1 MLQCVCNSKR
11 VAMIDIS
18 VKNIIKAFEEG
29 NNILDGISFEINE
42 GERVGILG
50 KNGAGKT
57 TLFRVISGEMEPD
70 EGTVAI
76 PQSKRLGLISQIP
89 VFDPS
94 FTAEDVLRSAFD
106 RLAALKEQM
115 EELEKTME
123 TAHSAEIM
131 RQYDKISY
139 DYQLM
144 GGYDMDF
151 EVNRVANGLEIPQ
164 AQRSQLFST
173 LSGGEQTRANLARLI
188 LENTDVLLL
197 DEPTNHLDMRA
208 TEWLE
213 EYLAKFKGT
222 VLVISHDRYFLDK
235 VIGRTVEISNGKAE
249 HYGGNYTFYVQE
261 KARRFEEKQKAY
273 EKEQSEAKRLQESAD
288 RLYQWGTGNK
298 NLMKKSFAIEKRIE
312 RLVKTDRPTKEKRI
326 AARFGEKE
334 FRGDEILSVK
344 GAAKTYGEKTLFSDV
359 ELEVVGGERIA
370 LVGDNGTGKTTF
382 IRLLVGEEAAD
393 KGFSRMG
400 PSVKPAYL
408 PQTVSFANP
417 YRSILDTVVYE
428 TECSPQTARNR
439 LGAFKFSGEDVF
451 KPVGDLSGGEKS
463 RLRLCILM
471 KDDINLLILDEPTN
485 HLDIASRE
493 WMEDALGDY
502 DETLLFISHDRYF
515 IDKFA
520 TRVWELKDGRLNDFH
535 GGFAEYQTAR
545 AQTEKPDKA
554 PREAREAS
562 KDKRKKAS
570 PQKHISKIERDIEAL
585 EKKLTENRAQ
595 KEAFATDYSKLMELD
610 EEEAALQKEIDG
622 LMETWESLQL
632 LV

>member
-1 MLQCVCNSKR
+1 
-11 VAMIDIS
+11 MIDVS
-18 VKNIIKAFEEG
+18 VKNVIKAFEEG

-42 GERVGILG
+42 GERVGLLG

-57 TLFRVISGEMEPD
+57 TLFRIISGEMEPD

-76 PQSKRLGLISQIP
+76 PQSKRVGLISQIP
-89 VFDPS
+89 VFNPA
-94 FTAEDVLRSAFD
+94 FTTEDVLRSAFD
-106 RLAALKEQM
+106 RLAAMKEKI

-123 TAHSAEIM
+123 TDHSPEIM
-131 RQYDKISY
+131 RLYDKMSY
-139 DYQLM
+139 DYQFM
-144 GGYDMDF
+144 GGYDTDF
-151 EVNRVANGLEIPQ
+151 EVNRVANGLEIPDS
-164 AQRSQLFST
+164 QRGQLFST

-188 LENTDVLLL
+188 LENTDILLL

-235 VIGRTVEISNGKAE
+235 VIGRTIEISAGKAE

-261 KARRFEEKQKAY
+261 KNRRFEEKLKTY

-312 RLVKTDRPTKEKRI
+312 RLVKTDRPTKEKKI
-326 AARFGEKE
+326 GARFGEKE
-334 FRGDEILSVK
+334 FRGDEVLVVK
-344 GAAKTYGEKTLFSDV
+344 GAAKAFGDKTLFSDI
-359 ELEVVGGERIA
+359 ELEVTGGERIA

-382 IRLLVGEEAAD
+382 IRMLVGEEPSD
-393 KGFSRMG
+393 KGFSRIG
-400 PSVKPAYL
+400 PSVKTAYL

-428 TECSPQTARNR
+428 IECSPQTARNR

-451 KPVGDLSGGEKS
+451 KPVGELSGGEKS
-463 RLRLCILM
+463 RLRLCMLM
-471 KDDINLLILDEPTN
+471 NDDINFLILDEPTN

-493 WMEDALGDY
+493 WMEDAIMDY

-520 TRVWELKDGRLNDFH
+520 TRVWELKDGRLNDFR
-535 GGFAEYQTAR
+535 GRFSEYQAAREQTAKN
-545 AQTEKPDKA
+545 AKE
-554 PREAREAS
+554 PREPREPH
-562 KDKRKKAS
+562 KEKRKKAS
-570 PQKHISKIERDIEAL
+570 PQKHISKIERDIESL
-585 EKKLTENRAQ
+585 EQKLKEIREQ
-595 KEAFATDYSKLMELD
+595 KELFATDYTKLLELD
-610 EEEAALQKEIDG
+610 EAETALQNEIDV
-622 LMETWESLQL
+622 LLEEWEELQA
-632 LV
+632 